1 MADCPSSADNVAG
14 NALCRSA
21 AGRSLRDAQ
30 PWFSARRA
38 WFLSPRL
45 LPCERSHNHSS
56 PGGHFSL
63 LTASRAMH
71 HILENIVFATKG
83 RRRSLREPIRAIVHE
98 SIKRT
103 CRDYNV
109 TIIEI
114 GGTDDH
120 VHLLLILPPKHAV
133 ANIVR
138 AIKGIRRYL

>member
-1 MADCPSSADNVAG
+1 
-14 NALCRSA
+14 
-21 AGRSLRDAQ
+21 
-30 PWFSARRA
+30 
-38 WFLSPRL
+38 
-45 LPCERSHNHSS
+45 
-56 PGGHFSL
+56 
-63 LTASRAMH
+63 MH